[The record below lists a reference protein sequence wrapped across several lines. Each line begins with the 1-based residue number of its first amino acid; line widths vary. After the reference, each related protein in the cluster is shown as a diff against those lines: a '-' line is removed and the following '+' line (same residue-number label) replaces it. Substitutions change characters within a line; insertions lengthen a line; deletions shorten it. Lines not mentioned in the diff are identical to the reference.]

1 MSTRRGAQ
9 GARLTSLAASKG
21 AAAKG
26 TAKTARSGATKPAK
40 DRVPLIAS
48 PEYKIFRQIVWD
60 LVAINNNLEDM
71 RRRWAKKFGVTGPQ
85 WMIMMAIND
94 LDQGRGVS
102 VGEVSAKIQAVS
114 TFVTTQTK
122 LLEQRGL
129 LKRVTSTDDA
139 RVVLMSLS
147 DRAWSEI
154 SSYFSRWG
162 EFHDFIFGD
171 LDAAALHQLQHQMED
186 LKKRTDTVCRR
197 VSEES

>member
-1 MSTRRGAQ
+1 MSTRRSAQ
-9 GARLTSLAASKG
+9 GAELAPVAARKS
-21 AAAKG
+21 AAAKSMV
-26 TAKTARSGATKPAK
+26 KTARPGASKAAK
-40 DRVPLIAS
+40 DRGPLIAS
-48 PEYKIFRQIVWD
+48 PEYKVFRQIVWD
-60 LVAINNNLEDM
+60 IVAINNNLEEM

-147 DRAWSEI
+147 DRACREI

-171 LDAAALHQLQHQMED
+171 LDSAALRQLQRQMED

>member
-1 MSTRRGAQ
+1 M
-9 GARLTSLAASKG
+9 
-21 AAAKG
+21 
-26 TAKTARSGATKPAK
+26 RSGSAKAPK
-40 DRVPLIAS
+40 DRGPLIAS
-48 PEYKIFRQIVWD
+48 PEYKVFRQIVWD
-60 LVAINNNLEDM
+60 LVAINNNLENM

-102 VGEVSAKIQAVS
+102 VGEVSTKIQAVS

-122 LLEQRGL
+122 LLEQLGL
-129 LKRVTSTDDA
+129 IKRVTSTDDA

-147 DRAWSEI
+147 DRACNEI

-171 LDAAALHQLQHQMED
+171 LDAAALRQLQRQMED

-197 VSEES
+197 VIEES

>member
-1 MSTRRGAQ
+1 MLVRRKAQ
-9 GARLTSLAASKG
+9 RDEGPLFAASKPAVTKG
-21 AAAKG
+21 PSKAARPGSSKLP
-26 TAKTARSGATKPAK
+26 RE
-40 DRVPLIAS
+40 RVPLIVS
-48 PEYKIFRQIVWD
+48 REYKVFRQIVWD
-60 LVAINNNLEDM
+60 IVAINNNLEEM

-94 LDQGRGVS
+94 LDQGGGVS

-129 LKRVTSTDDA
+129 LKRATSAEDA

-147 DRAWSEI
+147 DRACREI
-154 SSYFSRWG
+154 STYFSRWG

-171 LDAAALHQLQHQMED
+171 LDAAAVRQLQRQMED

-197 VSEES
+197 VMEES